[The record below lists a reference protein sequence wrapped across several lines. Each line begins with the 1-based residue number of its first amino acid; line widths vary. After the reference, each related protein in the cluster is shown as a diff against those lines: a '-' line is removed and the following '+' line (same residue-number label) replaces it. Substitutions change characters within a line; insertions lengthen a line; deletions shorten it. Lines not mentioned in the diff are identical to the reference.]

1 LNPKRLIFLILLC
14 PVLYIY
20 SQGYLLEV
28 GERYR
33 LYQSF
38 NQNTMTESSN
48 VRGNVSL
55 DILSTVIIEVTG
67 INDTLGYEIDC
78 RYEDLELSLFSSDM
92 NIAISSETRGI
103 SMIMKYIEMLEEH
116 TFNGVLSYTGELI
129 SISNLDDHILLFY
142 NEKEERSNEQDI
154 IIKTLKEAFGEDA
167 FTGFINL
174 SLNVYCENQESKCLK
189 NVYYSFNAKPIILHN
204 TFYMQPPT
212 DEHIRIQGIG
222 AIEAKEEEIEFQG
235 GTITS
240 NMNGS
245 QTFDHLFDAKTGWLI
260 EGNSRQKIY
269 VTSVFRGNNDLP
281 DGLEVPSIT
290 ETDFEFY
297 GEKIEDDN

>member
-1 LNPKRLIFLILLC
+1 MNLKRLIIFILLF
-14 PVLYIY
+14 PAISIY
-20 SQGYLLEV
+20 SQGYHLEV
-28 GERYR
+28 GEKYQ
-33 LYQSF
+33 LHQSF

-55 DILSTVIIEVTG
+55 DISSTVIIDVMG
-67 INDTLGYEIDC
+67 IVDSLAYEIKC
-78 RYEDLELSLFSSDM
+78 KYKDLSLSLFSSDM
-92 NIAISSETRGI
+92 DIALSSETRGF
-103 SMIMKYIEMLEEH
+103 SLIMQYIELLEEH
-116 TFNGVLSYTGELI
+116 TFNGVLSHTGELI
-129 SISNLDDHILLFY
+129 SISNLDEQILLFY
-142 NEKEERSNEQDI
+142 NEKEERYKEQDI

-189 NVYYSFNAKPIILHN
+189 NVFYSFNAKPIILHN
-204 TFYMQPPT
+204 TFYMQPPK

-222 AIEAKEEEIEFQG
+222 AIEANEEEIEFEG

-260 EGNSRQKIY
+260 EGNSRQKIH
-269 VTSVFRGNNDLP
+269 VVSVFHGNNSLP
-281 DGLEVPSIT
+281 EGLQVPSIT
-290 ETDFEFY
+290 ETDFDFY
-297 GEKIEDDN
+297 GEKIEEEN